1 MQDWVQDVDV
11 AIVGLCA
18 WRQTGPV
25 DCGSRKLRPASK
37 STRYGEAG
45 SHITI
50 TLADA
55 AGGTDVLAV
64 HAGLPPGVTHVFGG
78 RSGNRSAISERAAR
92 GTQANSTAYIFI
104 LVIRVQEDGGS
115 NPLAPTTERLEYL
128 HSRL

>member
-11 AIVGLCA
+11 AIVGLSA

-37 STRYGEAG
+37 SKRYGEAG

-78 RSGNRSAISERAAR
+78 PSGNRSAINERAAQLR
-92 GTQANSTAYIFI
+92 FLFSWFG
-104 LVIRVQEDGGS
+104 IRRTVVQMID
-115 NPLAPTTERLEYL
+115 PERLE
-128 HSRL
+128 

>member
-1 MQDWVQDVDV
+1 MQDWVQGVDV
-11 AIVGLCA
+11 AIVGLSA
-18 WRQTGPV
+18 WRQTGGV

-45 SHITI
+45 SHIAI

-78 RSGNRSAISERAAR
+78 RSGNRSAISERAAQ
-92 GTQANSTAYIFI
+92 GTCTHSNCGWSGKACNTKLLRI
-104 LVIRVQEDGGS
+104 LPFNWVFS
-115 NPLAPTTERLEYL
+115 PTT
-128 HSRL
+128 